1 MQNKL
6 LAIAGV
12 GLLSVLITLP
22 VMAKAVDGDRQAQ
35 RDERHAEMLER
46 FDADGN
52 GQLSQEE
59 RQSFRKEPIAKK
71 LESMSPEERD
81 NFQARLEEKKE
92 MREQMKGMAKEE
104 RKAFRE
110 KRIAEKM
117 ENMPPEKQEKF
128 KAHMEERKKMREQ
141 MKGLSKEDKK
151 AFRKEHLA
159 DKLESMSPEE
169 KKKFQ
174 ARAEKRRIMRMSLR
188 QGRSDSFSE

>member
-6 LAIAGV
+6 LTIAGV

-22 VMAKAVDGDRQAQ
+22 VLAKAVDGDRQAQ
-35 RDERHAEMLER
+35 RDERRTEMLER

-59 RQSFRKEPIAKK
+59 RQFFRKKHIAKK

-92 MREQMKGMAKEE
+92 MREQMKGMSKEE

-110 KRIAEKM
+110 KEKSAL
-117 ENMPPEKQEKF
+117 P
-128 KAHMEERKKMREQ
+128 KKWKICLPRN
-141 MKGLSKEDKK
+141 KK
-151 AFRKEHLA
+151 
-159 DKLESMSPEE
+159 
-169 KKKFQ
+169 
-174 ARAEKRRIMRMSLR
+174 SLR
-188 QGRSDSFSE
+188 HTWKKERRCVNK